1 MAALRR
7 APLAHVRRYAT
18 VGTDQRGHGAAKET
32 LVVVGGGWAG
42 YNFVRKLDKVS
53 MINRRTDNL

>member
-1 MAALRR
+1 MTILVRRSPLILRT
-7 APLAHVRRYAT
+7 LGRRYAS
-18 VGTDQRGHGAAKET
+18 DAAPKET

-53 MINRRTDNL
+53 STAVSERPR

>member
-1 MAALRR
+1 MTTV
-7 APLAHVRRYAT
+7 VRRSPRLGRGLIQTRGYAT
-18 VGTDQRGHGAAKET
+18 TNKET

-53 MINRRTDNL
+53 KTILLGVSC